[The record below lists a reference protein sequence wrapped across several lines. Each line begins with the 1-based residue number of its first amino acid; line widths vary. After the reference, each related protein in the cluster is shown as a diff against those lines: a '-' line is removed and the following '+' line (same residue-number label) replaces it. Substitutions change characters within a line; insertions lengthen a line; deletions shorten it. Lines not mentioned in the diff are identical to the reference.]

1 MGLLGKWVESLD
13 YEYEISTSCTRHRSP
28 HSSCEK
34 CIAVCE
40 EKAITLV
47 NNKPVIERDK
57 CSECGNCISACS
69 TQSISGIYPKRTVI
83 NNQLLITRE
92 HTPTVKELLVLRKK
106 GVKVIVSEE
115 PSLNGAWKHV
125 VEETNSMLDQLG
137 EEPFTIS
144 NKAIEKA
151 EESYSRRELFSLWK
165 KSSQSLMVQATPAK
179 WRFTHSDLDLE
190 KYYPDYQFTSIAVD
204 PNTCTLCKACNILCA
219 KKCLTISET
228 SFIVATQSCSS
239 CQLCADICPEK
250 AITIK
255 ELISAVNDIHYPIH
269 KKQCSVCNQPYNT
282 LREDDEK
289 CVMCST
295 KREGYL
301 SSN

>member
-28 HSSCEK
+28 HSACEK
-34 CIAVCE
+34 CIAVCA

-47 NNKPVIERDK
+47 NNKPVIEREK
-57 CSECGNCISACS
+57 CTECGDCISACS
-69 TQSISGIYPKRTVI
+69 AQAVSGIFPKRTVI
-83 NNQLLITRE
+83 GNQLLITRE
-92 HTPTVKELLVLRKK
+92 HKPTVKELLVLHKK
-106 GVKVIVSEE
+106 GVKVIGSEN
-115 PSLNGAWKHV
+115 PSLIEAWKQV
-125 VEETNSMLDQLG
+125 IEETNSMLFQLG
-137 EEPFTIS
+137 EEPFTLS

-179 WRFTHSDLDLE
+179 WRFNHNDLDLA
-190 KYYPDYQFTSIAVD
+190 KYYPDYQFTSITVD
-204 PNTCTLCKACNILCA
+204 TNTCTLCKACDILCP

-228 SFIVATQSCSS
+228 SFTVATQSCSS

-255 ELISAVNDIHYPIH
+255 DHITAVNDIHYPIY
-269 KKQCSVCNQPYNT
+269 KKQCGVCHQPYNT
-282 LREDDEK
+282 LREHDEK
-289 CVMCST
+289 CVMCT

-301 SSN
+301 PSN